1 MPRFS
6 SIAPAPPS
14 SPGSSAPPGC
24 PGRLRGISNF
34 FPAASSGAE
43 RLRVPVPGGLPL
55 PARSRSA
62 PPGPG
67 PSLRRHRLLG
77 QEMAV
82 PGGRGALGSPS
93 DITS

>member
-43 RLRVPVPGGLPL
+43 RLRVPGGLPL

-62 PPGPG
+62 APGPG